1 METQNFS
8 SSKLITPSEVVDASS
23 TSISNQLELFWGK
36 DPTIII
42 SVIQLMQFGYAILLS
57 YVFVYWSLIKR
68 ANWGPY
74 GMISVFLFC
83 VSIFFFIMTR
93 IVPRFILCTN
103 IGQLVDKV
111 KLRELLAKHRLEE
124 AIQKKW
130 KINAE
135 KQTTFLQL
143 ARPKNAEELIDE
155 QTKNYSGLTDLT
167 AEPQRKLP
175 LNLTH
180 DERMTMASEGEIIP
194 ESPEFTSMNVVPPID
209 SLVTKNSHVEK
220 ASYDQECDRSRKGS
234 SLRMRQ
240 RKKSASE
247 GVSNMLQTEADNI
260 SLVKSS
266 SVVVLSSD
274 GEPEKLKREEDA
286 SIALVDTKRVRSR
299 NRKSI
304 SEGVAAMRLDAIR
317 LSSLKEAEAV
327 CEEAHFG
334 KLAELV
340 SMRTKD
346 LPKIRSVSELSN
358 VVEDATDDSDYILA
372 IEVPKVASRSLS
384 RKKRIKSLSEGVA
397 FMRSS
402 TALEGPVHIGSSEE
416 PFKINDGKATLHASL
431 SLKSAIQVAAEG
443 AKPEISVHDM
453 VRQHSGKLQ
462 SSYVIERQ
470 RRKSASAGV
479 DEMRS
484 LEPGMFQ
491 YGASVGVG
499 AAAMRASTKDEDAEC
514 EEARLGTIAD
524 LVATKEFN
532 LPQIRSLPESSVIE
546 DTTAIDPRADDDRED
561 LLVKILTNSNFV
573 EQNASRSTSI
583 NPLGEMITTDV
594 DHEQSSEGNPFE
606 LLESHSKLD
615 DSPKNGVLLLK
626 HIRSF
631 FSSKAFKT
639 IDVFGTMSC
648 FFVVAMRMNS
658 FLIASHKVDGKFVF
672 TPSAENLFWVEVGFN
687 SCLSIFQLVNYITL

>member
-8 SSKLITPSEVVDASS
+8 SSEVVDASS

-42 SVIQLMQFGYAILLS
+42 SVMQLMQFGYAMLLS
-57 YVFVYWSLIKR
+57 YVFVYWRLIKR

-74 GMISVFLFC
+74 GMISVCLLCFG
-83 VSIFFFIMTR
+83 IFFFIMTR

-135 KQTTFLQL
+135 KQTAFLQF
-143 ARPKNAEELIDE
+143 ARPKNAEESIDE
-155 QTKNYSGLTDLT
+155 QTKNYSGLTDLA

-175 LNLTH
+175 MNLTH
-180 DERMTMASEGEIIP
+180 DERMTMASAGETIP
-194 ESPEFTSMNVVPPID
+194 ESPKFTSMNIFPSID
-209 SLVTKNSHVEK
+209 SLVTKKPHPENV
-220 ASYDQECDRSRKGS
+220 SYDQECDRSRKGS
-234 SLRMRQ
+234 SLRVRQ

-247 GVSNMLQTEADNI
+247 GVAKMLQTDAGNM

-266 SVVVLSSD
+266 SVGVLSSD
-274 GEPEKLKREEDA
+274 GEQEKLKREEVS

-304 SEGVAAMRLDAIR
+304 SEGVAAMRLDVIR
-317 LSSLKEAEAV
+317 LSSLIEAEAV

-346 LPKIRSVSELSN
+346 LPKIRSVSECSN
-358 VVEDATDDSDYILA
+358 VVKDATDDSDYILA
-372 IEVPKVASRSLS
+372 IEAPKVASRTHS

-402 TALEGPVHIGSSEE
+402 TALEGPVSIGSFEE
-416 PFKINDGKATLHASL
+416 PFKINDGKKTLHASP
-431 SLKSAIQVAAEG
+431 SLKSAMQVAAEG
-443 AKPEISVHDM
+443 AKPETSIHDM
-453 VRQHSGKLQ
+453 TRQHSGKRQ

-479 DEMRS
+479 NEMRS
-484 LEPGMFQ
+484 LEPGKFQ
-491 YGASVGVG
+491 YGASEGVG
-499 AAAMRASTKDEDAEC
+499 AATVMRTSTKDEDAEC
-514 EEARLGTIAD
+514 EEVRLGTIAD
-524 LVATKEFN
+524 LVATNENN
-532 LPQIRSLPESSVIE
+532 LPQIRSLSESSVVE
-546 DTTAIDPRADDDRED
+546 DTTAIDPRADNDRED
-561 LLVKILTNSNFV
+561 LLVKISTNSNFV
-573 EQNASRSTSI
+573 EQNAARSTSI
-583 NPLGEMITTDV
+583 NHSGEMFPTDM
-594 DHEQSSEGNPFE
+594 DREQSSEGNSFE
-606 LLESHSKLD
+606 LLASHSKLD
-615 DSPKNGVLLLK
+615 DSPKNSVLLLK

-631 FSSKAFKT
+631 FSSKSFKT

-658 FLIASHKVDGKFVF
+658 FLIASHKVDGTFAF
-672 TPSAENLFWVEVGFN
+672 NPSAENLFWVEVGFH
-687 SCLSIFQLVNYITL
+687 SFLSICQLVNYITY